1 MRHTQVDDSI
11 PLNVV
16 KKVDNITND
25 GPNLPEVKL
34 KVSNIKLIISLFVI
48 FMFVVS
54 DVFTNNIISKFGEN
68 TISGRNPT
76 AWGVVLQGIFLIIFY
91 ILAVYLTE
99 NNIL

>member
-1 MRHTQVDDSI
+1 MNAEDSI

-16 KKVDNITND
+16 KKVDNNII
-25 GPNLPEVKL
+25 LPEVKL

-54 DVFTNNIISKFGEN
+54 DVFTNNIISKFGED
-68 TISGRNPT
+68 TLSGRNPT